1 MHLIALHDAEGAIVA
16 AVLDDGEHHG
26 PVPVPSQGLS
36 VSRLELSTEQAE
48 LSLDVLCRRV
58 RIDRHRGRSSPS
70 PMHAVVSRRTRVRVR
85 LPN

>member
-1 MHLIALHDAEGAIVA
+1 MHLIASHDAEGAIVA
-16 AVLDDGEHHG
+16 AALDDGEHHG

-58 RIDRHRGRSSPS
+58 RIDSESKALVPITDARGSES
-70 PMHAVVSRRTRVRVR
+70 
-85 LPN
+85 